1 MLKKAST
8 SLKVALK
15 DSDKDIYLPDEPE
28 KRASLDEYNEYCH
41 ELLNTVQES
50 P

>member
-8 SLKVALK
+8 SLKAALK

-28 KRASLDEYNEYCH
+28 KLASLDEYNE
-41 ELLNTVQES
+41 
-50 P
+50 